1 MPYWRQKQKQKPR
14 REPAEVLRERD
25 ERRTAALAQCVR
37 EMRSSKHRLTHTL
50 VAERLGVP
58 VQYVRWKYPS
68 MEELLEMD
76 EA

>member
-1 MPYWRQKQKQKPR
+1 MPYWHQKQKQKPR

-25 ERRTAALAQCVR
+25 ERRTAALVQCVK
-37 EMRSSKHRLTHTL
+37 ELYGSQQGLTHTL
-50 VAERLGVP
+50 VAERTGVP

-68 MEELLEMD
+68 VDQLLQMA